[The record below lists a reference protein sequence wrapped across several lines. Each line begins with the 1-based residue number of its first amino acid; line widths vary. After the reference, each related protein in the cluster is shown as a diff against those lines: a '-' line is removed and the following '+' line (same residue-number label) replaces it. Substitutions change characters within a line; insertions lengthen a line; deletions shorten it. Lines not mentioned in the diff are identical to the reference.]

1 MNPHRGFLPPSSHWA
16 AEDQNLFGGMVR
28 LWNILST
35 SLANSECLIY
45 YSLITADTYE
55 HLYPLIFRVNIVLEN
70 GLPTWKLNALFL
82 LAVNNFSVW
91 CIINA
96 KVASENILFSADV
109 HRDTI

>member
-1 MNPHRGFLPPSSHWA
+1 M
-16 AEDQNLFGGMVR
+16 
-28 LWNILST
+28 
-35 SLANSECLIY
+35 
-45 YSLITADTYE
+45 
-55 HLYPLIFRVNIVLEN
+55 LEN